1 MVGQTCGGNESGGEL
16 RLGLVLV
23 DSGPAAPDTKS
34 YQHENVKTP
43 LELQIYL
50 LGFKPS
56 RLQSQK
62 KNNIEIKQISLHHLN
77 LKKKKKSS
85 NLRKPGVY
93 PNKAVYSFKEL
104 KSY

>member
-1 MVGQTCGGNESGGEL
+1 MGVL

-23 DSGPAAPDTKS
+23 DSGPTAPDTKS

-77 LKKKKKSS
+77 LKKKKK
-85 NLRKPGVY
+85 
-93 PNKAVYSFKEL
+93 KEL
-104 KSY
+104 KPEKTWSLPK

>member
-1 MVGQTCGGNESGGEL
+1 ML

-23 DSGPAAPDTKS
+23 DSGPTAPDTKS

-77 LKKKKKSS
+77 LKKKSS